1 MGTQSGVLASTL
13 LISTVTFVSVIAL
26 SGCTQV
32 DERIYPT
39 GHYDSYYGSPVKK
52 ATHRVPKKIEIKAT
66 APKKY
71 IVKKHDTLWGISKK
85 FLVKPWFWP
94 EIWDKNQK
102 IQNPHLIYPG
112 DVLYLTFV
120 KDNSGKLVPRI
131 RIDRGKRYQPVSSL
145 IPFLAWP
152 KVLDDNTIDNAP
164 YIVGSRDDHNLITDG
179 ERIYVKGLNVS
190 RSQKGDRYGIFHKQK
205 ELIDP
210 ETGKSLGFEVDYM
223 AYARVERS
231 AELSTVHII
240 SSKREVRRGDKLFKP
255 VDETHG
261 LNVPIHAPNIKVRG
275 TVMSLFDAHS
285 ISGRNMIAV
294 INRGKQQGI
303 EVGHTLGVYSDG
315 KTITDVKEEA
325 KAKAAL
331 KRFRQEQRKDH
342 PYDPDKKAKPLPS
355 FDIQVELPPER
366 VATVVIYK
374 VTNKV
379 SFGLIVESERAV
391 RNGDKIG
398 NP

>member
-13 LISTVTFVSVIAL
+13 LISTATFVSVITL

-32 DERIYPT
+32 DERIYPK
-39 GHYDSYYGSPVKK
+39 GHYDSYYGAPAKK
-52 ATHRVPKKIEIKAT
+52 VAYHAPKKIEIQAT

-71 IVKKHDTLWGISKK
+71 VVKKGDTLWGISKK

-112 DVLYLTFV
+112 DTLYLSFT

-131 RIDRGKRYQPVSSL
+131 RITRGNQHQPVSSL

-152 KVLDDNTIDNAP
+152 KVLDQNTIDKAP
-164 YIVGSRDDHNLITDG
+164 YIVGSRDDHNLITEG
-179 ERIYVKGLNVS
+179 ERIYVKQLHAAN
-190 RSQKGDRYGIFHKQK
+190 KGDRYAIFHKQK
-205 ELIDP
+205 ELLDP
-210 ETGKSLGFEVDYM
+210 DTGKSLGFEVDYM
-223 AYARVERS
+223 AYARIERS
-231 AELSTVHII
+231 GELSTADII

-255 VDETHG
+255 KNETQG
-261 LNVPIHAPNIKVRG
+261 LNVPIHAPQKRVRG
-275 TVMSLFDAHS
+275 TILSLYDAS
-285 ISGRNMIAV
+285 AISGQHMIAV
-294 INRGKQQGI
+294 INRGKQQGM
-303 EVGHTLGVYSDG
+303 EVGYTLGVYSDG
-315 KTITDVKEEA
+315 KTIKDIEEDR

-331 KRFRQEQRKDH
+331 KRYRQEQSKKH
-342 PYDPDKKAKPLPS
+342 LYAPDKESKPLPR

-366 VATVVIYK
+366 IASMVIYK
-374 VTNKV
+374 VTDKV
-379 SFGLIVESERAV
+379 SYGLIVDSSRAV